1 MKFIKKTIKLGII
14 FSIIGIF
21 GIISLYVCAYFS
33 PVLDIK
39 STGQYYIYDNDNS
52 LVFQGRGNSKWVDL
66 SDVSPYFIDA
76 IISTEDK
83 NFYKHN
89 GFDYL
94 RILKTFFL
102 NVKKRTIIGGAST
115 ISQQYVK
122 NLFLDFDKTWE
133 RKLEEAWL
141 TLKLEVHYSKD
152 DILEGYINTINFG
165 QGNYGIE
172 DAASFYF
179 NKHAK
184 DLTLEESIILSGIPK
199 GPSYYNPLSNYDNA
213 IKRAKVVAAAMV
225 NNKKIDENT
234 KNNLF
239 QEKLDIYGK
248 RTENNSNTIMYY
260 QDLVMKELESISSIP
275 TSLIDTGGL
284 KIYTSFDN
292 KVQMALENSI
302 NKNVTDEEMQVAS
315 VVIDPKTGNV
325 IALTGGKDYTKSQ
338 YNRAST
344 MKRQVGSTMKP
355 LLYYAAL
362 ENGMTS
368 SSTFLSQETT
378 FVFSQNDTYSP
389 QNFNQKYANKEI
401 TMAAALSYSDNI
413 YAVKTHLFLGT
424 EALVNI
430 SHRMGIKEDLPS
442 IASLPLGTVEL
453 SMLDFAN
460 AYTTLASGGYKKD
473 LTFIRKVT
481 DINGNVL
488 YEKKDNSTQVLNSSY
503 TYILNNLLTAT
514 YDSAFRDYNNPTI
527 ISLASKISR
536 KYAMKTGTTN
546 TDCWMIGYNPDVL
559 MLVWN
564 GYDDNRDMK
573 VANSIISKNIWVDT
587 VEDFLKDKENNWYEK
602 PDNVVGIPRDAVTGK
617 DVTDVN
623 KSFVYYYVK
632 GSEIVVSN
640 ETGENKEKLEN

>member
-1 MKFIKKTIKLGII
+1 MFKKFFKYTLFLTLLIGSLFLCGYGYSKL
-14 FSIIGIF
+14 SNK
-21 GIISLYVCAYFS
+21 LE
-33 PVLDIK
+33 IK
-39 STGQYYIYDNDNS
+39 SANNISMYDNTNEAF
-52 LVFQGRGNSKWVDL
+52 FQGNGTSKWVNLNDI
-66 SDVSPYFIDA
+66 SKNVINA
-76 IISTEDK
+76 TISTEDK
-83 NFYKHN
+83 KFYKHF
-89 GFDYL
+89 GFDFL
-94 RILKTFFL
+94 RITKASFVNIKNRKTMQ
-102 NVKKRTIIGGAST
+102 GAST

-213 IKRAKVVAAAMV
+213 IKRAKVVATAMV
-225 NNKKIDENT
+225 NNKKIDETT
-234 KNNLF
+234 KDNLF
-239 QEKLDIYGK
+239 QNKLEIYGK

-260 QDLVMKELESISSIP
+260 QDLVMKELESINSIP
-275 TSLIDTGGL
+275 ASLIDTGGL
-284 KIYTSFDN
+284 KIYTSFDKN
-292 KVQMALENSI
+292 IQMSLENSI
-302 NKNVTDEEMQVAS
+302 NKNITDEELQVAS
-315 VVIDPKTGNV
+315 VVIDPKTGN
-325 IALTGGKDYTKSQ
+325 IMALVGGKDYTKSQ
-338 YNRAST
+338 YNRASM

-424 EALVNI
+424 DTLVNI
-430 SHRMGIKEDLPS
+430 SHRMGIKENLPS

-460 AYTTLASGGYKKD
+460 AYTTLASGGYKKE

-481 DINGNVL
+481 DINGNIL

-514 YDSAFRDYNNPTI
+514 YDNAFRDYNNPTI
-527 ISLASKISR
+527 INLASKISR

-564 GYDDNRDMK
+564 GYDDNRELK
-573 VANSIISKNIWVDT
+573 VSNSIISKNIWVET
-587 VEDFLKDKENNWYEK
+587 IEDYLKDKEDSWYEK

-640 ETGENKEKLEN
+640 DVSDSKEKLEN

>member
-52 LVFQGRGNSKWVDL
+52 LVFQGSGNSKWVNL

-94 RILKTFFL
+94 RILKTLFL
-102 NVKKRTIIGGAST
+102 NVKKGTIVGGAST

-234 KNNLF
+234 KNGLF
-239 QEKLDIYGK
+239 QEKLDI
-248 RTENNSNTIMYY
+248 
-260 QDLVMKELESISSIP
+260 
-275 TSLIDTGGL
+275 
-284 KIYTSFDN
+284 
-292 KVQMALENSI
+292 
-302 NKNVTDEEMQVAS
+302 
-315 VVIDPKTGNV
+315 
-325 IALTGGKDYTKSQ
+325 
-338 YNRAST
+338 
-344 MKRQVGSTMKP
+344 
-355 LLYYAAL
+355 
-362 ENGMTS
+362 
-368 SSTFLSQETT
+368 
-378 FVFSQNDTYSP
+378 
-389 QNFNQKYANKEI
+389 
-401 TMAAALSYSDNI
+401 
-413 YAVKTHLFLGT
+413 
-424 EALVNI
+424 
-430 SHRMGIKEDLPS
+430 
-442 IASLPLGTVEL
+442 
-453 SMLDFAN
+453 
-460 AYTTLASGGYKKD
+460 
-473 LTFIRKVT
+473 
-481 DINGNVL
+481 
-488 YEKKDNSTQVLNSSY
+488 
-503 TYILNNLLTAT
+503 
-514 YDSAFRDYNNPTI
+514 
-527 ISLASKISR
+527 
-536 KYAMKTGTTN
+536 
-546 TDCWMIGYNPDVL
+546 
-559 MLVWN
+559 
-564 GYDDNRDMK
+564 
-573 VANSIISKNIWVDT
+573 
-587 VEDFLKDKENNWYEK
+587 
-602 PDNVVGIPRDAVTGK
+602 
-617 DVTDVN
+617 
-623 KSFVYYYVK
+623 
-632 GSEIVVSN
+632 
-640 ETGENKEKLEN
+640 